1 MQMANYQLQSLSAS
15 LTTRRTIANSV
26 TLDGTF
32 NIAYTKGAAPTI
44 AFNATASVAGY
55 ALGTATGR
63 IDGNQASLVGTVNV
77 GGVFSAQVSGQVVWQ
92 AGAGVN
98 VINSAGQSVTAAAG
112 DFRFAATNI
121 GMNLG
126 GFGATGNVAIGRAQ
140 GVVYGKFDASFAIG
154 SGDVGG
160 TVYVAG
166 SFDTAGNFSF
176 TGSGSLSL
184 VAFGASVSVSGYK
197 SGGSWG
203 FSMSSNITVMGAVSV
218 GFNGN
223 FYKSG
228 STTRFTMRGSAA
240 LNAAGVA
247 GSGSFRISNEPGQS
261 GMYVDVS
268 VNVGGVISG
277 SGALW
282 VGANGSFNASIYVYV
297 NLRAV
302 GAYGYLYISNNSMTV
317 DAYLNMAGIS
327 FRMYGYINS
336 NGSFQFT
343 ASAGPWSWDTYVY
356 AGFAQFWFG
365 ARYSSS
371 ITITSWAPYVSVS
384 VSGYAYLDVSWPSCW
399 WNYYWYRTWFGTWW
413 KIWYMSCGWGGRYRW
428 INAGIGFNTN
438 PGNVWVS
445 LNGYYFGLR

>member
-1 MQMANYQLQSLSAS
+1 
-15 LTTRRTIANSV
+15 
-26 TLDGTF
+26 
-32 NIAYTKGAAPTI
+32 
-44 AFNATASVAGY
+44 
-55 ALGTATGR
+55 
-63 IDGNQASLVGTVNV
+63 
-77 GGVFSAQVSGQVVWQ
+77 
-92 AGAGVN
+92 
-98 VINSAGQSVTAAAG
+98 VTAAAG

-126 GFGATGNVAIGRAQ
+126 GFGAAGNVAIGRAQ

-160 TVYVAG
+160 TVYVGG

-176 TGSGSLSL
+176 TGSGSLNL
-184 VAFGASVSVSGYK
+184 VAFGASVSVSGSK
-197 SGGSWG
+197 SGSNWS
-203 FSMSSNITVMGAVSV
+203 FSMSSNITVMGAVNV
-218 GFNGN
+218 GFSGN

-228 STTRFTMRGSAA
+228 SQTRFTMRGSAA

-268 VNVGGVISG
+268 VNVGGIVSG
-277 SGALW
+277 SGAMW
-282 VGANGSFNASIYVYV
+282 VGANGSFNASIYVYM
-297 NLRAV
+297 NLRVV
-302 GAYGYLYISNNSMTV
+302 GAYGYLYISNNNMTI
-317 DAYLNMAGIS
+317 DAYLTMPGTGIN
-327 FRMYGYINS
+327 FRVYGYINA

-343 ASAGPWSWDTYVY
+343 ASAGSGSWSTYVY
-356 AGFAQFWFG
+356 AGIAQFWFG
-365 ARYSSS
+365 ASWSSS

-384 VSGYAYLDVSWPSCW
+384 VSGSAYLDASWPSCW

-438 PGNVWVS
+438 PGNIWVN